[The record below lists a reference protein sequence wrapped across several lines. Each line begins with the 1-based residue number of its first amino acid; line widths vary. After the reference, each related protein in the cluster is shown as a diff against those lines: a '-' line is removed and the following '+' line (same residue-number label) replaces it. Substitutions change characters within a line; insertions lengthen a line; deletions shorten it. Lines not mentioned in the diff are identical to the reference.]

1 MKTLYDMLGALPDD
15 DAESLRTAFRKA
27 VKAAHPDSNTG
38 DPDASLRFRQIVRAN
53 AILSD
58 AEQRATYD
66 RLLALALRQHK
77 SKRAMRSGTIRKFA
91 SDAIAVTFLS
101 VVSIGGYIL
110 FEQLSKAPDVP
121 LKMAELAARAP
132 ADFAAVAPKAQP
144 GTSAQAEPRDRL
156 GSAGV
161 PEATAVPSAVAPAA
175 AAGNAQGV
183 ASTAPAPDL
192 ATTDTKSDAR
202 DELRDKFE
210 SLGLAA
216 EAVAPPPNAGSAQAV
231 ANADPASN
239 LPATDAKPDARD
251 EPCDRLESAGVAAE
265 AIAPSAVAPPP
276 NAGSA
281 QAFANAAPAP
291 DLPATDA
298 KSYRERGIFAYRDG
312 DLSRAIAAFDLAIQH
327 DPQFA
332 DAYIDRGIVFY
343 RLGEFDRAFADIA
356 RAKRIE
362 NANRAKTSPP
372 TLHKD
377 ERSSR
382 SSRLREVRS

>member
-1 MKTLYDMLGALPDD
+1 LK
-15 DAESLRTAFRKA
+15 
-27 VKAAHPDSNTG
+27 
-38 DPDASLRFRQIVRAN
+38 FRQIVRAN

-77 SKRAMRSGTIRKFA
+77 SKRAIRSGTIRKFA

-132 ADFAAVAPKAQP
+132 ADFAAVTPKAQP
-144 GTSAQAEPRDRL
+144 GTSAQAEPRDRFAGDRFAGDRFAGDRLAGDRL

-161 PEATAVPSAVAPAA
+161 PEAMAVPSAVAPAA
-175 AAGNAQGV
+175 AAGSAQGV

-216 EAVAPPPNAGSAQAV
+216 EAIAPPPNAGSAQAL

-251 EPCDRLESAGVAAE
+251 EPRDRLESAGVAAE

>member
-1 MKTLYDMLGALPDD
+1 
-15 DAESLRTAFRKA
+15 
-27 VKAAHPDSNTG
+27 
-38 DPDASLRFRQIVRAN
+38 
-53 AILSD
+53 
-58 AEQRATYD
+58 
-66 RLLALALRQHK
+66 
-77 SKRAMRSGTIRKFA
+77 MRSGTIRKFA

-132 ADFAAVAPKAQP
+132 ADFAAVTPKAQP
-144 GTSAQAEPRDRL
+144 GTSARTEPRGGLAGGGLAGDRL
-156 GSAGV
+156 GRAGV

-175 AAGNAQGV
+175 AAGSAQGV
-183 ASTAPAPDL
+183 ASTVPAPDL

-216 EAVAPPPNAGSAQAV
+216 EAIAPPPNAGSAQAL

-239 LPATDAKPDARD
+239 LPATDAKPDAGD
-251 EPCDRLESAGVAAE
+251 EPRDRPESAGVAAE
-265 AIAPSAVAPPP
+265 AIAPSAVTPPP